1 MKQLFKLIIFA
12 ALAVSCSEKQP
23 DILEEITD
31 GLRGKYQLKSFTY
44 LGEPVDLDDDG
55 VCSNDIIAEMER
67 YSNTDN
73 VLSYPLIIYP
83 VNEYDCR
90 KSIYIHIPKQSIEFN
105 KWTGKYDN
113 LSFTGNGMCIYF
125 SYHIDHNGNIVTEV
139 HNEKNEP
146 TCEDWDD
153 LIYRIDY
160 KDTYGIKITKFG
172 NNVLE
177 VLINYSL
184 YDYKTDKLVN
194 DNAVLVYERFSY
206 SVR

>member
-67 YSNTDN
+67 YSNTERI
-73 VLSYPLIIYP
+73 LSYPLIIRP
-83 VNEYDCR
+83 VNEFGESNNINID
-90 KSIYIHIPKQSIEFN
+90 IPKQDIEYN
-105 KWTGKYDN
+105 IYRDEYDN
-113 LSFTGNGMCIYF
+113 RSFTGNGMYICF
-125 SYHIDHNGNIVTEV
+125 SYHVDPDRNIVTEV

-146 TCEDWDD
+146 KCEDGDG

-172 NNVLE
+172 NDVLE

-184 YDYKTDKLVN
+184 YDYKTGKLVN

-206 SVR
+206 SVM